1 MTAKDPTEQVVL
13 KYLTLFGAEIQ
24 KTQTCYEILAPLELA
39 KALEGLPYPN
49 KNQYRFS
56 FQPCDDP
63 EVEVIRPGSS
73 RLERIVGTILQKS
86 FFARAF
92 FPGSPLAPSLL
103 VHFKVVYLTD
113 QRLEE
118 LLLLNMDL
126 MTGEIQKLTLKQ
138 LSLWGEAQREPGD
151 AHVLSAKI
159 SYEDAFQTLCSHV
172 KSLAL
177 SRERDWARSARIRW
191 REAILDLE
199 SHYQRALRE
208 RGGEEKALERERRL
222 RELEMRYRP
231 RILAI
236 PLNFALVYTPM
247 GTSV

>member
-24 KTQTCYEILAPLELA
+24 RPRPATKFWHLELA

-73 RLERIVGTILQKS
+73 RLERIVGTIRQKS

-177 SRERDWARSARIRW
+177 SRERDWARSARMARSA
-191 REAILDLE
+191 EAILDLE